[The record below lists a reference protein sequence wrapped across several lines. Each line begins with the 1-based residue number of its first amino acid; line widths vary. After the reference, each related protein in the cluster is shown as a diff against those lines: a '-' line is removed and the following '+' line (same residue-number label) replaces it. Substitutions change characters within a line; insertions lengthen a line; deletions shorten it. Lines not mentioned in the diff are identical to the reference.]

1 LIQCAR
7 LYKEMNSASPQK
19 FSSGRIGNIGFV
31 MVVVAAYC
39 SAISALAYGR
49 RTFTLPE
56 ITLIIALC
64 VAYLLVGTVG
74 FARCR
79 RAKTSSAV
87 ITYFAVQLL
96 LGITI
101 IQLTRGGLIWMLLLP
116 LAGQS
121 VILLP
126 RRWVPA
132 FCALLV
138 SIVVVP
144 IGWSGSWV
152 AASVL
157 GVIFLAAV
165 IFVVVSTQI
174 AVNEQ
179 KARGE
184 VERLAAELGEAN
196 RRLRKYAVQ
205 AEELATAKE
214 RNRLAR
220 EIHDSLG
227 HYLTVI
233 NVQIEAAR
241 TVMETDRPSA
251 LDALRKAQSLAK
263 EGLADVRR
271 SIAALRATPTDTR
284 PLPEAVA
291 ALVEENRA
299 AGISTEL
306 TIMGEPRPLTPQT
319 DLTLYR
325 AAQEGLTNVRR
336 HAQASRA
343 SLTIDYRD
351 ERIMRLLL
359 QDDGVGSNETG
370 GGFGLLGVLERA
382 QLLGGGSRITTAPG
396 EGFTLEVEIPS

>member
-1 LIQCAR
+1 
-7 LYKEMNSASPQK
+7 
-19 FSSGRIGNIGFV
+19 
-31 MVVVAAYC
+31 
-39 SAISALAYGR
+39 
-49 RTFTLPE
+49 
-56 ITLIIALC
+56 
-64 VAYLLVGTVG
+64 
-74 FARCR
+74 
-79 RAKTSSAV
+79 V

-121 VILLP
+121 AILLP

-152 AASVL
+152 AAGVL

-196 RRLRKYAVQ
+196 RRLREYAVQ